1 MNPFRAFRFRCSLS
15 ASLMAAV
22 ALLSSTSSS
31 RAVLRASEP
40 FNFSSTFLVTAA
52 GAGSGS
58 GWTGNWTGATNNI
71 VAMPNDSTSLI
82 YPAGSA
88 FATSGQRISAAS
100 GTATRVISTT
110 FTTGGSGTVYVSF
123 LARRTSTGA
132 FAVSANNG
140 SNQIRWVPIAVTA
153 AGNVTCTGGATGSS
167 TAAAAFGSGTTYLV
181 VAKLISG
188 SPQAFVKLYAPGD
201 VIPTS
206 DTGLA
211 WTASVTGGSAV
222 TQDRFQIA
230 VTTGTVEID
239 EFLYGTT
246 WADVVGN
253 MSKANNTTAL
263 NVAGSWSGGVVP
275 GTSDTP
281 VWNNT
286 VAVANTTNSLGAD
299 TTWGGMAVRNPGGLV
314 TINAG
319 NTLTLGA
326 AATDIDLS
334 AATADL
340 TLSCPLLMGAANVW
354 NVAANRTLTLGGVV
368 SGVLANNLTMQGAG
382 TAKLTVANT
391 YTGETIFNAG
401 IINVASLATYAGGA
415 SGSPLGARTLAQDTV
430 SSVGLHFTG
439 GTLQYTGSGA
449 QTTDRHIR
457 VLNNKT
463 ATIDAS
469 GASPSDTVTFSQSG
483 APINFWDTAT
493 TAGRSVTLTGNNAG
507 NNTFALNIPDFST
520 TPSKTSLIKSGTG
533 TWDVTNTHNS
543 DATTGTAGTF
553 GGYTGGTTLSGGTLG
568 FVSGALGASGTIGF
582 TANTTLRWDSGNS
595 QDLSSRIKIE
605 DGITATIDTGAN
617 TVPFA
622 SGLMV
627 GTLKTGALTKAGSGT
642 LTLGTSPT
650 YTGLTTI
657 SAGTLALGD
666 GITLDSASSV
676 SLTAGAT
683 LDVSASS
690 TYTWG
695 SGASLIANG
704 TGTTLGS
711 TAAEIKAGAGTTG
724 IDLGTRPVTLNF
736 TPTSFSGDSTHPALS
751 VSSGVLNINSVITV
765 SNLSGTALGNGTY
778 VLIQAANASTT
789 GTPTF
794 NGVVGGQGIVAGKN
808 ALVTRNGTTGNI
820 ELTVQDALTPTVVLT
835 CHSPTTDNSTY
846 GDSLQ
851 FDVSVTGAGATPTGA
866 VELRDGSPTGTLL
879 NNGTLSGGTVTI
891 SPSALNA
898 LTAGTHTL
906 YALYSGDG
914 LYTTGNG
921 TLSQTVL
928 PLSVTVSGASASSK
942 MFDNTVAAMIA
953 GGTVINPVAGDTT
966 VEINVTSAGTFASSS
981 AGTGIG
987 VNVALGGTKASSYSL
1002 TQPGLTAD
1010 ILTLAI
1016 WTATATPATW
1026 DTSENWQDN
1035 IVGTGSGNT
1044 ADFNAVNISANT
1056 TVNLN
1061 SARTIGSLIFGDL
1074 DSSGASWTL
1083 ANNGVA
1089 GNKLI
1094 LAGATPT
1101 VTVNDLGAGKT
1112 TISAVVDGTAGLTK
1126 SGLGTLALTG
1136 ANTYSGGT
1144 VVNNSTLT
1152 INADGALGAV
1162 PGSATPGNITLNGGT
1177 LQTTTDSLSI
1187 SDKRGILIGSGGG
1200 TITNSGGGTLTY
1212 VGLISGTGALSVN
1225 SPVASSAITLNAQS
1239 THSGGI
1245 TLTGPASSSVICL
1258 TGSLGPAGSPTS
1270 GPFGK
1275 GPVTWNGPST
1285 RSTTGSP
1292 VTIGNAI
1299 IFAADTTFLN
1309 AGGEQT
1315 LSFTGPVTL
1324 SGGSR
1329 TLTVNIGASVAGK
1342 SLTLSGAIGD
1352 GGNTYGLTKAG
1363 TGNLVLS
1370 GVNAY
1375 TGNTTVN
1382 AGTLELTSTGS
1393 LTFVLG
1399 ASTGVNNSITGSGT
1413 VSLKGSFV
1421 IDTTAADALSTGSW
1435 TLENVSTLTGAYDAS
1450 FSVVGFTD
1458 AGSNRWTKVNGTKI
1472 YTFDETTGILTLGT
1486 AGYSSWALTNAPTG
1500 TAGDDFDGDGVN
1512 NAVEYVLGGTKDTN
1526 DLSKLPAISLN
1537 GGNLVFTFQR
1547 DNASV
1552 DGTTAVVIQVGTDLS
1567 SWPDSYTVP
1576 GSAQVNNPGVT
1587 IQKDTPSVGT
1597 DTVTLTVP
1605 KGPAPTKFARLVV
1618 TPAP

>member
-1 MNPFRAFRFRCSLS
+1 MKIIRLFRGTTATL
-15 ASLMAAV
+15 LAAA
-22 ALLSSTSSS
+22 ALFSSTSSS
-31 RAVLRASEP
+31 RAALRASEP
-40 FNFSSTFLVTAA
+40 FNFPSTFLVTAA
-52 GAGSGS
+52 GVGSGS
-58 GWTGNWTGATNNI
+58 GWAGNWTGTANT

-132 FAVSANNG
+132 FSVSANNG
-140 SNQIRWVPIAVTA
+140 SSQIRWVPIAVTA

-167 TAAAAFGSGTTYLV
+167 TAAAAFGSGTTDLV

-230 VTTGTVEID
+230 VTAGTVELD

-246 WADVVGN
+246 WGDVVGN
-253 MSKANNTTAL
+253 MTKANNATAL
-263 NVAGSWSGGVVP
+263 NVAGSWSGGVLP

-286 VAVANTTNSLGAD
+286 VAAANTTNSLGAD

-326 AATDIDLS
+326 AATEIDMS

-340 TLSCPLLMGAANVW
+340 TLSCPLVMGAANVW

-368 SGVLANNLTMQGAG
+368 SGVLANNVTKQGAG
-382 TAKLTVANT
+382 TAKLSVANS

-401 IINVASLATYAGGA
+401 VINVASLATYATEAA
-415 SGSPLGARTLAQDTV
+415 SGSPLGGRTLAQDT
-430 SSVGLHFTG
+430 SSSIGLHFTG
-439 GTLQYTGSGA
+439 GSLQYTGSGA
-449 QTTDRHIR
+449 QSTDRHIR
-457 VLNNKT
+457 VLANTT

-469 GASPSDTVTFSQSG
+469 GATSADTVTFSQFA
-483 APINFWDTAT
+483 APINFWDVGTS
-493 TAGRSVTLTGNNAG
+493 GRSVMLTGNNTG
-507 NNTFALNIPDFST
+507 NNTFALNIPDFNSVS
-520 TPSKTSLIKSGTG
+520 SKTSLIKSGTG

-543 DATTGTAGTF
+543 DAVTSTAGTF
-553 GGYTGGTTLSGGTLG
+553 GGYTGGTTISGGTLG
-568 FVSGALGASGTIGF
+568 FVSSALGASGTIGF
-582 TANTTLRWDSGNS
+582 TGNATLRWNGGNT

-617 TVPFA
+617 TVPFT
-622 SGLMV
+622 SGLLV
-627 GTLKTGALTKAGSGT
+627 GTLKTGALTKAGSGK
-642 LTLGTSPT
+642 LTLGTSPI

-657 SAGTLALGD
+657 NAGTFALAS
-666 GITLDSASSV
+666 GIALDSASSV
-676 SLTAGAT
+676 SIAAGAT

-695 SGASLIANG
+695 SGASLIASG
-704 TGTTLGS
+704 TGTTVGS

-724 IDLGTRPVTLNF
+724 IDLGSRPVTLNF
-736 TPTSFSGDSTHPALS
+736 TPTTLAGDATEPALY
-751 VSSGVLNINSVITV
+751 VSSGVLNVNSPVTV
-765 SNLSGTALGNGTY
+765 NNNGASPLGNGTY
-778 VLIQAANASTT
+778 VLIKAANASTT

-794 NGVVGGQGIVAGKN
+794 NGIVGGQGIVAGKN
-808 ALVTRNGTTGNI
+808 ALIQRNGTTGDI
-820 ELTVQDALTPTVVLT
+820 ELTVQDALTPTIALT
-835 CHSPTTDNSTY
+835 RHSGTVDSSTY
-846 GDSLQ
+846 GAALQ
-851 FDVSVTGAGATPTGA
+851 FDFSVSGSGATPTGT
-866 VELRDGSPTGTLL
+866 VELRDGSPSGTLL
-879 NNGTLSGGTVTI
+879 NNGTLSGGTVTL

-898 LTAGTHTL
+898 LIAGTHTL
-906 YALYSGDG
+906 YALYSGDS

-921 TLSQTVL
+921 TLSQTVV
-928 PLSVTVSGASASSK
+928 PLSVTVTGASASSK
-942 MFDNTVAAMIA
+942 MFDNTTAATIT
-953 GGTVINPVAGDTT
+953 GGTVVTPVTGDTM
-966 VEINVTSAGTFASSS
+966 VEINVTSVGTFSNV
-981 AGTGIG
+981 GPGPTIG

-1016 WTATATPATW
+1016 WTATATPAAW
-1026 DTSENWQDN
+1026 DTAANWQN
-1035 IVGTGSGNT
+1035 NLVGTGSGNT
-1044 ADFNAVNISANT
+1044 ADFNTVDITADT

-1061 SARTIGSLIFGDL
+1061 SARTIGSLIFGDT

-1094 LAGATPT
+1094 LAGTTPT
-1101 VTVNDLGAGKT
+1101 VTVNNLGTTGKT

-1126 SGLGTLALTG
+1126 SGPGTLALTG
-1136 ANTYSGGT
+1136 ANTYTGGT
-1144 VVNNSTLT
+1144 VINSSTLT
-1152 INADGALGAV
+1152 ITADGALGAV

-1177 LQTTTDSLSI
+1177 LQSAAAGLGFNDN
-1187 SDKRGILIGSGGG
+1187 RGISIGSGGG
-1200 TITNSGGGTLTY
+1200 TIVNGGGGTMICNAAIAGPGLLTWN
-1212 VGLISGTGALSVN
+1212 T
-1225 SPVASSAITLNAQS
+1225 PVASSALNINHLN
-1239 THSGGI
+1239 TYSGGTVI
-1245 TLTGPASSSVICL
+1245 NGPASATVACLATSS
-1258 TGSLGPAGSPTS
+1258 GPAGSPTS
-1270 GPFGK
+1270 GPFGT
-1275 GPVTWNGPST
+1275 GPITWNGPST
-1285 RSTTGSP
+1285 RSTTG
-1292 VTIGNAI
+1292 VGGATIGNAI
-1299 IFAADTTFLN
+1299 IFAADTTFVS

-1315 LSFTGPVTL
+1315 LTFTGPVTL

-1329 TLTVNIGASVAGK
+1329 ILTVNIGASVATK

-1370 GVNAY
+1370 GSNTY

-1382 AGTLELTSTGS
+1382 AGTLELASTGQ
-1393 LTFVLG
+1393 LKFVLG
-1399 ASTGVNNSITGSGT
+1399 ASSGTNNSITGSGT

-1421 IDTTAADALSTGSW
+1421 IDTSAADSLSTGSW
-1435 TLENVSTLTGAYDAS
+1435 TLENVLTLTGAYDAS
-1450 FSVVGFTD
+1450 FSVSGFTD
-1458 AGSNRWTKVNGTKI
+1458 AGSNKWTKVNGTKI
-1472 YTFDETTGILTLGT
+1472 YTFDETTGILTFGP
-1486 AGYSSWALTNAPTG
+1486 AGYSSWASTNAPTG
-1500 TAGDDFDGDGVN
+1500 TPGDDYDGDGVS
-1512 NAVEYVLGGTKDTN
+1512 NAVEYILGGTKDTN
-1526 DLSKLPAISLN
+1526 DLSKQPALDAS
-1537 GGNLVFTFQR
+1537 GANLVFTFKR
-1547 DNASV
+1547 DRASI
-1552 DGTTAVVIQVGTDLS
+1552 DGTTSVAIQVGTTLAL
-1567 SWPDSYTVP
+1567 WPSSYTVGTTTA
-1576 GSAQVNNPGVT
+1576 GSTTGVTVDENNPSGF
-1587 IQKDTPSVGT
+1587 
-1597 DTVTLTVP
+1597 DTVTLTVA
-1605 KGPAPTKFARLVV
+1605 KGADAAKFARLVV
-1618 TPAP
+1618 TPTP

>member
-1 MNPFRAFRFRCSLS
+1 M
-15 ASLMAAV
+15 
-22 ALLSSTSSS
+22 
-31 RAVLRASEP
+31 
-40 FNFSSTFLVTAA
+40 
-52 GAGSGS
+52 
-58 GWTGNWTGATNNI
+58 
-71 VAMPNDSTSLI
+71 
-82 YPAGSA
+82 
-88 FATSGQRISAAS
+88 
-100 GTATRVISTT
+100 
-110 FTTGGSGTVYVSF
+110 SF
-123 LARRTSTGA
+123 LARRNSTGA

-140 SNQIRWVPIAVTA
+140 SNQIRWVPITVTA
-153 AGNVTCTGGATGSS
+153 AGNVTCTGGATVSS
-167 TAAAAFGSGTTYLV
+167 SVSAAFGSGTTYLV

-222 TQDRFQIA
+222 TQDRFQIG
-230 VTTGTVEID
+230 VTAGTVEID

-253 MSKANNTTAL
+253 MTKANNTTDL
-263 NVAGSWSGGVVP
+263 NLVGSWNGGVVP

-281 VWNNT
+281 VWNSTVTGATAAALGANT
-286 VAVANTTNSLGAD
+286 V
-299 TTWGGMAVRNPGGLV
+299 WGGMAVRDPGGLV

-340 TLSCPLLMGAANVW
+340 TLSCPLVMGAANLW

-368 SGVLANNLTMQGAG
+368 SGVLANNLTKQGAG

-401 IINVASLATYAGGA
+401 VINVASLATYAGGA
-415 SGSPLGARTLAQDTV
+415 SGSPLGARTLAQDT
-430 SSVGLHFTG
+430 SASVGLHFIG

-457 VLNNKT
+457 VLANTT

-469 GASPSDTVTFSQSG
+469 GATSADTVTFSQTA
-483 APINFWDTAT
+483 APINFWDAGTS
-493 TAGRSVTLTGNNAG
+493 GRSVTLTGNNTG
-507 NNTFALNIPDFST
+507 SNTFALNIPDFNSVS
-520 TPSKTSLIKSGTG
+520 SKTSLIKSGNG

-543 DATTGTAGTF
+543 DAGTSTTGTF

-568 FVSGALGASGTIGF
+568 FVSSALGASGTIGF
-582 TANTTLRWDSGNS
+582 TGNATLRWNSGNT

-617 TVPFA
+617 TVPFT
-622 SGLMV
+622 SGLLV
-627 GTLKTGALTKAGSGT
+627 GTLKTGALTKAGSGM

-650 YTGLTTI
+650 YTGLTTL
-657 SAGTLALGD
+657 SAGTLALGS
-666 GITLDSASSV
+666 GIALDSASSV

-695 SGASLIANG
+695 SGSSLIASG
-704 TGTTLGS
+704 TGTAVGS
-711 TAAEIKAGAGTTG
+711 TAAEIKAGAGATG
-724 IDLGTRPVTLNF
+724 IDLGSRPVTLNF

-751 VSSGVLNINSVITV
+751 VSSGVLNINSPITV

-794 NGVVGGQGIVAGKN
+794 NGVVGGQGIAAGKN
-808 ALVTRNGTTGNI
+808 ALVIRNGTTGNI
-820 ELTVQDALTPTVVLT
+820 ELTVQDALAPTIALTRQGPTV
-835 CHSPTTDNSTY
+835 DNSTY
-846 GDSLQ
+846 GAALQ
-851 FDVSVTGAGATPTGA
+851 FDVSVTGAGATPTGT
-866 VELRDGSPTGTLL
+866 VELRDNSPSGTLL

-891 SPSALNA
+891 SPSALNTLA
-898 LTAGTHTL
+898 AGTHTL

-921 TLSQTVL
+921 TLSQTVV
-928 PLSVTVSGASASSK
+928 PLSVTVTGASASSK
-942 MFDNTVAAMIA
+942 MFDNTTTATIA
-953 GGTVINPVAGDTT
+953 GGTVVTPVTGDTA
-966 VEINVTSAGTFASSS
+966 VEINVTSVGTFANVGPGPTI
-981 AGTGIG
+981 A

-1010 ILTLAI
+1010 ILTLAT
-1016 WTATATPATW
+1016 WASTATPATW
-1026 DTSENWQDN
+1026 DTAANWLN
-1035 IVGTGSGNT
+1035 SLVGTGSGN
-1044 ADFNAVNISANT
+1044 AANFNTVDISADT
-1056 TVNLN
+1056 TVNLD
-1061 SARTIGSLIFGDL
+1061 SARTIGSLIFGDS
-1074 DSSGASWTL
+1074 DSSGASWIL

-1126 SGLGTLALTG
+1126 SGAGALALTG
-1136 ANTYSGGT
+1136 ANTYTGGT
-1144 VVNNSTLT
+1144 VITNGTLAIT
-1152 INADGALGAV
+1152 ADGALGAV

-1177 LQTTTDSLSI
+1177 LQTTAASLSI
-1187 SDKRGILIGSGGG
+1187 SDKRGISIGSGGG

-1212 VGLISGTGALSVN
+1212 VGLVAGTGALTVN

-1239 THSGGI
+1239 THSGGM
-1245 TLTGPASSSVICL
+1245 TLTGPASATVLCL
-1258 TGSLGPAGSPTS
+1258 TGSPGPAGSPTS
-1270 GPFGK
+1270 GPFGT
-1275 GPVTWNGPST
+1275 GTLTWNGPST

-1292 VTIGNAI
+1292 ATIANAI
-1299 IFAADTTFLN
+1299 IFAADTTFLSV
-1309 AGGEQT
+1309 GGEQT
-1315 LSFTGPVTL
+1315 LSFNGPVTL

-1329 TLTVNIGASVAGK
+1329 ILTVNIGASVAGK

-1352 GGNTYGLTKAG
+1352 GGNTYGLNKAG

-1370 GVNAY
+1370 GVNTYTGTTTVSGGALIIDDGSIGASSDIVNNAALEYKLNTNARTYSNVISGTGNLIKSGSNTLTLSGANTY
-1375 TGNTTVN
+1375 TGNTTVSG
-1382 AGTLELTSTGS
+1382 GTLELASTGQ
-1393 LTFVLG
+1393 LKFVLG
-1399 ASTGVNNSITGSGT
+1399 ASSGFNNSISGSGI

-1421 IDTTAADALSTGSW
+1421 IDTSAADSLSTGSW

-1450 FSVVGFTD
+1450 FSVSGFTD
-1458 AGSNRWTKVNGTKI
+1458 AGSNKWTKVNGTKI
-1472 YTFDETTGILTLGT
+1472 YTFDETTGILKLDP
-1486 AGYSSWALTNAPTG
+1486 AGYSSWASTNALTG
-1500 TAGDDFDGDGVN
+1500 TPADDYDGDGVT
-1512 NAVEYVLGGTKDTN
+1512 NAVEYVLGGTALTN
-1526 DLSKLPAISLN
+1526 DISKLPGISTSGAN
-1537 GGNLVFTFQR
+1537 MVFKFERAQ
-1547 DNASV
+1547 ASI
-1552 DGTTAVVIQVGTDLS
+1552 DGSTSVVIQVGTTLA
-1567 SWPDSYTVP
+1567 SWPSSYIVGADTAGSDS
-1576 GSAQVNNPGVT
+1576 GVSVA
-1587 IQKDTPSVGT
+1587 KNTPTAGT
-1597 DTVTLTVP
+1597 DTVTLTVVQ
-1605 KGPAPTKFARLVV
+1605 APDTAKFARLVV
-1618 TPAP
+1618 TPTPTP